1 MTVVGE
7 SSARQIGGLIH
18 AGASG
23 RWGKT
28 QPPAARKLRQTRIGG
43 DVPGRDQGLCG
54 IVVLDVRGITSQE
67 LDGELFS
74 IENVI
79 SLSANRAD
87 RQSSTS
93 AMR

>member
-74 IENVI
+74 IEKFI